1 MWNLTAQPGFINEL
15 HALIADSDTSMQTPN
30 LERSPQPSPR
40 AEEPDGSAA
49 NRGPQ
54 GQTSEAGKWRRE
66 ERKDREQG
74 QLQWKEMDSIFVS
87 PLSSCQPCSPC
98 PMGGCHGDRR
108 PHVLGASFLVKGA
121 YCSCVKPPSVCPSAR
136 DGGCSF
142 TPLTKTQSTP
152 CCVEVQMHKDPH
164 KS

>member
-1 MWNLTAQPGFINEL
+1 
-15 HALIADSDTSMQTPN
+15 MQRPD
-30 LERSPQPSPR
+30 LERSLQPLPC
-40 AEEPDGSAA
+40 AEELDRSEA

-54 GQTSEAGKWRRE
+54 AHPHEAGKRGRE
-66 ERKDREQG
+66 EQKDIEQG
-74 QLQWKEMDSIFVS
+74 QIQWKEMDSIFVS

-121 YCSCVKPPSVCPSAR
+121 HCSCVKPSSVCLSAR
-136 DGGCSF
+136 DRGCSF

-152 CCVEVQMHKDPH
+152 CCVEVQIHKDPH